1 MAIRPHRTFRY
12 YYLRFTRLKGDP
24 EHLALGVAIGTFI
37 GTAPVIPLNTIL
49 ITIIAIACRA
59 SLLGGIVASWVVSNP
74 FTFYMQYYYSWKV
87 GAMILPSEK
96 SWHEI
101 LAHLQTVWQDGG
113 FTDAMT
119 ALTHIG
125 AYSLFKLVLG
135 GCIIAIPLTVI
146 AYFSSLYYF
155 KNFHCKKQKEKGLRC
170 AQGRGQKNTP

>member
-37 GTAPVIPLNTIL
+37 GIAPVIPLNTIL
-49 ITIIAIACRA
+49 ITIATITCRA
-59 SLLGGIVASWVVSNP
+59 SLLGGIVASWLVSNP
-74 FTFYMQYYYSWKV
+74 FTFYIQYYYSWKV
-87 GAMILPSEK
+87 GSMILPSEK

-101 LAHLQTVWQDGG
+101 LASLQTVWQDNG
-113 FTDAMT
+113 FTDAMS

-135 GCIIAIPLTVI
+135 GCVIAIPLTVI

-155 KNFHCKKQKEKGLRC
+155 KNFHCKKEKGLRC
-170 AQGRGQKNTP
+170 AQDRGQKNTP